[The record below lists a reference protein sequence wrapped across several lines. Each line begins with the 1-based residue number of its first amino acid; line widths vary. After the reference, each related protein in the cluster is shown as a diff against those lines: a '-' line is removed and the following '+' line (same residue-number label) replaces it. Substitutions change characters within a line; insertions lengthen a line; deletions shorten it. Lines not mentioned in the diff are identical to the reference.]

1 MTTRVAVIGGGIS
14 GDFPICVVPLLHQD
28 LGETDVALLA
38 GLVQASRC
46 ERGADHRRPA
56 AAAVPAAV
64 GLLVLLDLVDA
75 LRREIDIIRKETGS
89 APSTVRKAEAVAE
102 IAEEVE

>member
-1 MTTRVAVIGGGIS
+1 MTNLLLPALAIGG
-14 GDFPICVVPLLHQD
+14 VYWLYTTNKEEQ
-28 LGETDVALLA
+28 EK
-38 GLVQASRC
+38 
-46 ERGADHRRPA
+46 ERKEVREDE
-56 AAAVPAAV
+56 V
-64 GLLVLLDLVDA
+64 DLVDA